1 MVNIDSLALAVTH
14 QILEVDHVAPHV
26 QRKARI
32 QCIIIDALRVFAS
45 ATAPPP
51 VPDRG
56 AVKNDPKVVA
66 KLLRCVA
73 AGSYA
78 KENATEHIFNAAADL
93 IDPPLRDDVISY
105 YYVRNGYIFKRPVRT
120 DAGVTMGFPVCLVCD
135 GVEAEQVCAI
145 LNRGE
150 PVTE

>member
-1 MVNIDSLALAVTH
+1 MVDIDTLALAVTH
-14 QILEVDHVAPHV
+14 QILGVDHVAPYV
-26 QRKARI
+26 RRKARI
-32 QCIIIDALRVFAS
+32 QYVIIDALRAFAS
-45 ATAPPP
+45 ATAWPP

-105 YYVRNGYIFKRPVRT
+105 FYVKQGYIFKRPVRV
-120 DAGVTMGFPVCLVCD
+120 GENITMGFPVCLVCD
-135 GVEAEQVCAI
+135 GVDAEQVCAI

-150 PVTE
+150 PATE